1 MRLGATI
8 ADYGDFTDPE
18 VYLAE
23 CLKRGYRCAP
33 CPDVSISETEKIRT
47 IQEKFARAD
56 VVVAEFDAWVN
67 PLDLRPEKR
76 RQNRKTIAETLAVAD
91 EVGAVCCATV
101 VGAFSTDDEVGHVS
115 PHPDNF
121 APGAFDAVVE
131 WVRKM
136 LAEVNPRRTKLT
148 LEMSPWTF
156 LNGPDVY
163 LKFIKAV
170 DDPRL
175 AAHLD
180 PANAILDPQLYF
192 STTKLV
198 NRCFDILGPWIVSCH
213 AKDVIQDHQPN
224 MVTLHEVLPGRGVL
238 DYRAYIRRMEQASPD
253 MPLIIEHLEKEQDY
267 DEAARFI
274 RGVAHEVGATV

>member
-8 ADYGDFTDPE
+8 ADYGDFADPE
-18 VYLAE
+18 AYLAE

-33 CPDVSISETEKIRT
+33 CPDVCISETEKIRT

-121 APGAFDAVVE
+121 SPGAFDAVVE
-131 WVRKM
+131 WVRQM
-136 LAEVNPRRTKLT
+136 LAEVNPATNEVDARDVALDVPQRPGRLPEVHQSRRRP
-148 LEMSPWTF
+148 EVGRSS
-156 LNGPDVY
+156 GPGER
-163 LKFIKAV
+163 
-170 DDPRL
+170 DPRS
-175 AAHLD
+175 
-180 PANAILDPQLYF
+180 PALL
-192 STTKLV
+192 
-198 NRCFDILGPWIVSCH
+198 FDR
-213 AKDVIQDHQPN
+213 Q
-224 MVTLHEVLPGRGVL
+224 
-238 DYRAYIRRMEQASPD
+238 
-253 MPLIIEHLEKEQDY
+253 
-267 DEAARFI
+267 
-274 RGVAHEVGATV
+274 VGESML